1 MTSGPGA
8 EALMTNGSDGSTKG
22 GVQRREFLRTGGR
35 WAAAGVI
42 AGVPGWGVVKG
53 LAGDCRRAR
62 LCEGCPVFEDGCDR
76 PEVRAVRRS
85 AKAGQEGQ
93 VIP

>member
-8 EALMTNGSDGSTKG
+8 EDLMTDGSDGSTRS
-22 GVQRREFLRTGGR
+22 GVRRRDFLRAGGR

-42 AGVPGWGVVKG
+42 VGVPGWGVVKG

-76 PEVRAVRRS
+76 PEVRATRRS
-85 AKAGQEGQ
+85 ASAGQEGQ